1 MATKPTDVFN
11 RCLDKVKAVG
21 IQENRCE
28 TMQTKHH
35 QDQATEGLHGSR
47 DNFEA
52 FDHAKVG
59 KREIS
64 LTKTRNLGRR
74 AGVKKK

>member
-1 MATKPTDVFN
+1 M
-11 RCLDKVKAVG
+11 G

-28 TMQTKHH
+28 TMQRKRH

-47 DNFEA
+47 DNSEA
-52 FDHAKVG
+52 FDHDKV
-59 KREIS
+59 RTLRIPR
-64 LTKTRNLGRR
+64 TKTRNLGRR